1 MTQSAGSDRKAAG
14 APDGLKPVH
23 APFLPWKRLAGAFLA
38 GIPFFCTLP
47 YSIHSWRAS
56 PMDRMNWIFHL
67 IFLLIAVCGI
77 PAMMDSAKRVKIDWF
92 ALPAVIAA
100 AVVYGTGIIREIHML
115 RILGGTWFWWTG
127 IWFFCGW
134 PGAWA
139 TLPSFAVLTLGST
152 SSTFLLCSCLLI
164 QPQTALFLKLAAA
177 VLCAAVCGVFLFTDY
192 VMKREVFWFILAAAA
207 ILTGTLTS
215 RGNVRTVPTFRPDL
229 TAVSEGLTVTETPL
243 TANLIRFFEGAEV
256 HQYVISDGAFH
267 CSFLLVKCGS
277 DIHKIHPASHCI
289 RSSGAKIMSESVV
302 MHTLSDGREL
312 PVTEIRSNIGG
323 TPVLTLV
330 WYSGPRETTGSFFT
344 FRRKWSSSDQWYS
357 YQIAAETGI
366 GGESAIRTRLLGVL
380 SKLRPL

>member
-1 MTQSAGSDRKAAG
+1 
-14 APDGLKPVH
+14 
-23 APFLPWKRLAGAFLA
+23 
-38 GIPFFCTLP
+38 
-47 YSIHSWRAS
+47 
-56 PMDRMNWIFHL
+56 MDRMNWIFHL
-67 IFLLIAVCGI
+67 IFLLTAACGF
-77 PAMMDSAKRVKIDWF
+77 PAIKDSAKRVKTDWF

-100 AVVYGTGIIREIHML
+100 AVVYGSGIIGQIHML

-139 TLPSFAVLTLGST
+139 ALPAFAILTLGST
-152 SSTFLLCSCLLI
+152 SSTFLLCSHLLI

-177 VLCAAVCGVFLFTDY
+177 VLCAAVCAVFLLTDY
-192 VMKREVFWFILAAAA
+192 VMKREVFWFLLAAAA

-229 TAVSEGLTVTETPL
+229 TAAPEGLTITETPL
-243 TANLIRFFEGAEV
+243 TADLVRFFEGAEA
-256 HQYVISDGAFH
+256 HQYVIADGAFR
-267 CSFLLVKCGS
+267 CSILIVKCGS

-312 PVTEIRSNIGG
+312 PVTEIQSNIGG
-323 TPVLTLV
+323 MPALTLV
-330 WYSGPRETTGSFFT
+330 WYSGPRETTGSFFS
-344 FRRKWSSSDQWYS
+344 FRRKWSPSDQWYS

-366 GGESAIRTRLLGVL
+366 GGETAVRTRILDVL